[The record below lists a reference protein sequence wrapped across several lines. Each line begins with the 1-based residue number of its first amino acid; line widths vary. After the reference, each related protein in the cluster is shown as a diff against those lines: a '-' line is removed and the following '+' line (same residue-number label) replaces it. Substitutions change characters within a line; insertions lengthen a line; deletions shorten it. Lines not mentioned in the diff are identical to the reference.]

1 MGERQLQSVE
11 NVEYIV
17 GEVRDCVRPCR
28 RRRFTVPTEID
39 GDDIEIPRQRAK
51 LRIPHRS
58 VRTERPKEDKRG
70 RARAR
75 PGRFE
80 RQRDGHGPCPFER
93 ASKMRSTMSPAWP
106 TQAAGESSSRTTAAW
121 RNSVITRP
129 FNRVPAPNSP
139 PGSGTT
145 PRPTSR

>member
-11 NVEYIV
+11 RVEYIV
-17 GEVRDCVRPCR
+17 GEVRDCVWPCR

-75 PGRFE
+75 PFR
-80 RQRDGHGPCPFER
+80 
-93 ASKMRSTMSPAWP
+93 TPA
-106 TQAAGESSSRTTAAW
+106 
-121 RNSVITRP
+121 
-129 FNRVPAPNSP
+129 
-139 PGSGTT
+139 
-145 PRPTSR
+145 